1 VVAYAPSNGAYGAEA
16 RNKVSAQMVRDQ
28 LTRLRRFLEALFPE
42 RHLYVRSGGVV
53 HGFVLTT
60 GRQAAIGAAASALAL
75 WTIVCTVATLT
86 AAVSPSAAELAAAR
100 TQAYYERLTADRQA
114 KLNSAMAQL
123 SDTNGTLSDLARSV
137 ENRHAALAMLFTEA
151 RGDPGAAQAL
161 TPAVLTTTA
170 NADPLS
176 GVRAVEMDQDR
187 LIARA
192 ETFAKSR
199 ADRLRLAFRLAGL
212 DPSSFSPVSSD
223 SLGGPLIEG
232 NDPRALA
239 AVLDV
244 DEGFAQRIQH
254 AATDLADLQS
264 LSGVVTALPLARP
277 TTTGRLGSGFGPRID
292 PFTGRPAFH
301 PGLDFPAPMMTP
313 VYATAPGIVSFTG
326 VRNGYGNV
334 VEIDHGHGLKTRFA
348 HLAAIWVTVGQHVA
362 IGERLGG
369 VGSTGRSTGPHL
381 HYEVWVDGHVTD
393 PERFLE
399 AGQYVQQATNN

>member
-1 VVAYAPSNGAYGAEA
+1 
-16 RNKVSAQMVRDQ
+16 MVFDQ

-42 RHLYVRSGGVV
+42 RHIYVRSGGEMR
-53 HGFVLTT
+53 GIVLTT
-60 GRQAAIGAAASALAL
+60 GRQVAIGGAASALAL
-75 WTIVCTVATLT
+75 WMVVCTAAMMVA
-86 AAVSPSAAELAAAR
+86 AMSPSAADRAAAR

-123 SDTNGTLSDLARSV
+123 SDTNGTLGDLARSV
-137 ENRHAALAMLFTEA
+137 ENRHAALAMLLTEA
-151 RGDPGAAQAL
+151 KGSPGAAQAL
-161 TPAVLTTTA
+161 APAVLNTTA

-176 GVRAVEMDQDR
+176 GVRAVEQDQDR

-254 AATDLADLQS
+254 AATDLSDLHN
-264 LSGVVTALPLARP
+264 LSDVVTALPLAQP
-277 TTTGRLGSGFGPRID
+277 TVGTRQASGFGVRSD

-301 PGLDFPAPMMTP
+301 PGLDFAGPIMTP
-313 VYATAPGIVSFTG
+313 VHATAPGIVSFTG
-326 VRNGYGNV
+326 QRSGYGNV

-348 HLAAIWVTVGQHVA
+348 HLAVITVSVGQHVA
-362 IGERLGG
+362 IGQRLGG
-369 VGSTGRSTGPHL
+369 IGSTGRSTGPHL

-399 AGQYVQQATNN
+399 AGQYVRQAIN